1 MGPCR
6 GTFKRWYYDPRTQRC
21 QEFYFGGCRGNSNN
35 FIKHEDCVKRC
46 HEPGHQQHQHQQE
59 GEGEDVF
66 LNDEFRSALD
76 VLVKQRRRETAESM
90 TEGFMELEEQRQTVA
105 RLEAEEREAAT
116 RGAGFSRAGELGGAR
131 KKLMMMEKHRMMSSQ
146 MMMFKQKQRM
156 LAKQK
161 MMMTHSQQQQ
171 MFTPP
176 PVRVP
181 TNVSQHEVSSQHW
194 NDKH

>member
-1 MGPCR
+1 MIVKPVVE
-6 GTFKRWYYDPRTQRC
+6 PM
-21 QEFYFGGCRGNSNN
+21 
-35 FIKHEDCVKRC
+35 DC
-46 HEPGHQQHQHQQE
+46 
-59 GEGEDVF
+59 F
-66 LNDEFRSALD
+66 TALS
-76 VLVKQRRRETAESM
+76 R

-105 RLEAEEREAAT
+105 RLEAEEREAAS

-161 MMMTHSQQQQ
+161 MMMTHAQQQ

-176 PVRVP
+176 PVRVS
-181 TNVSQHEVSSQHW
+181 TNVSQHEV
-194 NDKH
+194 